1 MKIYIGKRQLEDESY
16 KQITEP
22 EMLRFLAEDSE
33 CNIIVLD
40 GVLRKYDLNSIA
52 EILRLCRQKIRRNGI
67 LKIIDIDFDLLV
79 YVYGK
84 LGDLVPLNTSVFSVE
99 MRSFLS
105 LDLLLNLLRDVAPDL
120 ANVQFSRSQNIEFDV
135 EFIRK

>member
-33 CNIIVLD
+33 CTLIVLD
-40 GVLRKYDLNSIA
+40 GVLRKYEIDSVTQIIA
-52 EILRLCRQKIRRNGI
+52 LCRQKLRTNGV
-67 LKIIDIDFDLLV
+67 LKIIDVDFDLLV
-79 YVYGK
+79 YVYNQ
-84 LGDLVPLNTSVFSVE
+84 LNNLMNLNKSVFPVE

-105 LDLLLNLLRDVAPDL
+105 LDLVMDLVKNTAPDL
-120 ANVQFSRSQNIEFDV
+120 ANVQFSRVQNVEFDL
-135 EFIRK
+135 ELIRK